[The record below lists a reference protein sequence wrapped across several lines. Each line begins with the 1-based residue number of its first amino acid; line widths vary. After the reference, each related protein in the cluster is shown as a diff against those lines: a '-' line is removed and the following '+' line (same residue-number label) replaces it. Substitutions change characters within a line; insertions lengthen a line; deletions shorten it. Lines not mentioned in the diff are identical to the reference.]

1 MQTENY
7 QTSEEYEQM
16 ADEVIEEHEDL
27 HWIRKANARIGYV
40 SSMIEKQSNGRYV
53 YGECMKV
60 KEIYQL
66 YAPYDFLIVLYEPN
80 ISHLDREQL
89 QILLYHEL
97 LHVGIS
103 FDGTEFKIR
112 PHDVEDFR
120 TVLER
125 YGLDWAKKKEK

>member
-27 HWIRKANARIGYV
+27 YWIRKANARIGYV

-89 QILLYHEL
+89 KILLYHEL

-103 FDGTEFKIR
+103 FDGAEFKIR

-120 TVLER
+120 TVLEQ